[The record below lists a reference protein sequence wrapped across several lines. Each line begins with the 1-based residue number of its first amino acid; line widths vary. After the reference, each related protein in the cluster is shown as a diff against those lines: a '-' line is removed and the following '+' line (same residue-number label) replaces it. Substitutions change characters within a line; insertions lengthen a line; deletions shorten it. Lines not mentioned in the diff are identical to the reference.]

1 MRIGIVHLSD
11 IHFRK
16 EQFGKDSCKDAA
28 GKICA
33 AVKTELIGSTHV
45 LLLVS
50 GDIAFSGTTEEYD
63 YASDWFS
70 ELYTLIDDTC
80 DATCWILFAPGNH
93 DVDHSDDRIVRAALV
108 DKIRNDSAV
117 CSDQQLID
125 ECTKEQEAFFKFVNG
140 METDDILVYD
150 DPLLRIHRIR
160 DEMTEVQINILNS
173 AWMSSLNET
182 QGSIVYPIDKF
193 KEQLGEFEGFTIT
206 VLHHPLGW
214 FQTDN
219 SRKLRDEL
227 SRMSSIVFFG
237 HEHMPDNTQMIT
249 SFGDHVK
256 YVDGGVLNFEEERR
270 NNSFNL
276 VLLDTDECK
285 IKNLTFE
292 NLAGRYE
299 SGRSADWQ
307 DATKLTSA
315 ESDRFRLATQRRNE
329 IEDIGI
335 NLLHPRR
342 DRLLLRDLF
351 VYPDLLPIKKTFPA
365 DDKLERLISAERL
378 IFEQDS
384 SHVILEGK
392 DESGKTA
399 LLRMLFC
406 DFYKRGKIPLYIQGS
421 KINSRNEDSIR
432 ASLKRAFEDMYEGE
446 DFVQYEQIDSSDRVV
461 LLDDFQF
468 STKNP
473 HVHESVLKFIKQF
486 FDKSIIITRDFLPL
500 ENLVLKEK
508 QSPIWQKYDPYV
520 IQEFGHLKRDE
531 LIKRWLLLGRRHD
544 GMNTPL
550 FLHDRER
557 ARTIINTTIG
567 KNFMPSYPITVLII
581 LQSIETI
588 SSSEIGSTYGH
599 YYQFLITRSLMN
611 CGVKSEDLDAFS
623 NYISEFSYHLFSNS
637 GNTRMVS
644 NDQYESWHEQF
655 CSVYGVEWKSNT
667 IRSTLEKG
675 DILAIGSTGS
685 VSFKYSYIFYF
696 FLAKNFS
703 RKLADQSIRDRV
715 RHMCSRLH
723 VTEYSNIILFL
734 IHHSNDQFVLD
745 STREAASLLMQ
756 KQDSFKFETSEDN
769 TLLEMINRLPS
780 AITKP
785 LLEERDPEEVQ
796 RRELE
801 YRDAAEA
808 EEREMEDHL
817 QDETELVNESMDTLD
832 ILAQA
837 NTAAKTVDLLGQIL
851 KNYYGSLHIET
862 KINIGKNTIDLA
874 LRALYSYINSFSS
887 DNFEII
893 EILKELRR
901 DYETEN
907 LTASRRKDDQEL
919 EHWARDFIFYLCN
932 LLTVAII
939 RRTARAIGSNQIK
952 PTLTKLVGENDS
964 IGYRMVEIAVLLDS
978 PSEIPRKKIESMI
991 HDLGNNV
998 LGFQVLRDLV
1008 AQRVYRYPTDIKDK
1022 QWIASKLNFSLAT
1035 QQYAEFHKPRRILP
1049 R

>member
-1 MRIGIVHLSD
+1 MRIGIIHLSD

-16 EQFGKDSCKDAA
+16 EQFDKDSCKDAA
-28 GKICA
+28 EKICA

-50 GDIAFSGTTEEYD
+50 GDIAFSGAAEEYD

-125 ECTKEQEAFFKFVNG
+125 ECTKEQGAFFKFVNG

-173 AWMSSLNET
+173 AWMSSLNEK
-182 QGSIVYPIDKF
+182 QGSIVYPIDNF

-285 IKNLTFE
+285 VKNLIFK
-292 NLAGRYE
+292 NISGRYE
-299 SGRSADWQ
+299 SGKPADWQ

-315 ESDRFRLATQRRNE
+315 ESNRFRLITRRRNE

-335 NLLHPRR
+335 NLHHPRR
-342 DRLLLRDLF
+342 ERLLLRDLF
-351 VYPDLLPIKKTFPA
+351 VYPDLLPIKKTFSVR
-365 DDKLERLISAERL
+365 DKSRHLISAERL

-392 DESGKTA
+392 DKSGKTA
-399 LLRMLFC
+399 LLRMLSY

-421 KINSRNEDSIR
+421 KINPRNEDSIR
-432 ASLKRAFEDMYEGE
+432 TSLKRAFEDMYEGE
-446 DFVQYEQIDSSDRVV
+446 DFVQYEQIDSSDRIV
-461 LLDDFQF
+461 LLDDFRF
-468 STKNP
+468 SIKYP
-473 HVHESVLKFIKQF
+473 HVHECVSKFIKQF
-486 FDKSIIITRDFLPL
+486 FDKSIITTRDFLPL
-500 ENLVLKEK
+500 ENFVLREK
-508 QSPIWQKYDPYV
+508 QSPIWQGYDPYI
-520 IQEFGHLKRDE
+520 IQEFGHRKRDE
-531 LIKRWLLLGRRHD
+531 LIERWLLLGRYHD
-544 GMNTPL
+544 GMNTPS
-550 FLHDRER
+550 FLHDREH
-557 ARTIINTTIG
+557 ARTVINTTIG

-611 CGVKSEDLDAFS
+611 CGVRSEDLDAFS
-623 NYISEFSYHLFSNS
+623 NYISEFSYHIFSDS
-637 GNTRMVS
+637 GSARTVS
-644 NDQYESWHEQF
+644 SDQYESWHEQF
-655 CSVYGVEWKSNT
+655 CSIYGVEWRSNT

-675 DILAIGSTGS
+675 DILAIEPTGS

-696 FLAKNFS
+696 FLAKNLS
-703 RKLADQSIRDRV
+703 RKLTDQSIRDRV

-723 VTEYSNIILFL
+723 VPEYSNIILFL

-756 KQDSFKFETSEDN
+756 KQDSFRFETSKDN

-780 AITKP
+780 TIIKP

-796 RRELE
+796 RHELE

-808 EEREMEDHL
+808 EEREIEDHL
-817 QDETELVNESMDTLD
+817 QGEAGLVNESMDTLD
-832 ILAQA
+832 TLAQA
-837 NTAAKTVDLLGQIL
+837 KIAEKTINLLGQIL
-851 KNYYGSLHIET
+851 KNYYGSLHLDT
-862 KINIGKNTIDLA
+862 KISIGKNAIELA
-874 LRALYSYINSFSS
+874 LRELYSYIDFCSY
-887 DNFEII
+887 DNFKII
-893 EILKELRR
+893 EILKKLIRN
-901 DYETEN
+901 YEAEN
-907 LTASRRKDDQEL
+907 LPASRQKGDQEI
-919 EHWARDFIFYLCN
+919 EHRARDFVFHLCK
-932 LLTVAII
+932 LSAVIII
-939 RRTARAIGSNQIK
+939 RETARSIGSNQIK

-964 IGYRMVEIAVLLDS
+964 IGYRMVEIAILLDS
-978 PSEIPRKKIESMI
+978 PSEIPRKEIESMI
-991 HDLGNNV
+991 HNLGNNV

-1008 AQRVYRYPTDIKDK
+1008 AQRVYRYPTDNKDK
-1022 QWIASKLNFSLAT
+1022 QWIASKLNFSLAD
-1035 QQYAEFHKPRRILP
+1035 QKYAEFDKSRRILP

>member
-1 MRIGIVHLSD
+1 MKIGIIHLSD

-16 EQFGKDSCKDAA
+16 EQFGKDSCKAA
-28 GKICA
+28 AEKICA
-33 AVKTELIGSTHV
+33 AVKTELIGSTHI

-50 GDIAFSGTTEEYD
+50 GDIAFSGTMEEYE

-70 ELYTLIDDTC
+70 ELYTLIADTC
-80 DATCWILFAPGNH
+80 NATCWVLFAPGNH
-93 DVDHSDDRIVRAALV
+93 DVDHSENRIVRAALV
-108 DKIRNDSAV
+108 DKIRNNSTV

-125 ECTKEQEAFFKFVNG
+125 ECTKEQGPFFKFVKG

-173 AWMSSLNET
+173 AWMSSLNEI
-182 QGSIVYPIDKF
+182 QGSIVYPIDNF
-193 KEQLGEFEGFTIT
+193 KEQLSEFEGFTIT

-214 FQTDN
+214 FQVDN

-227 SRMSSIVFFG
+227 GRLSSIVFLG
-237 HEHMPDNTQMIT
+237 HEHMPDNTQMVT

-256 YVDGGVLNFEEERR
+256 YVDGGILNFDEERR

-285 IKNLTFE
+285 IKHLTFE
-292 NLAGRYE
+292 NIAGRYE
-299 SGRSADWQ
+299 SEKSTDWQ
-307 DATKLTSA
+307 DATKLTNA
-315 ESDRFRLATQRRNE
+315 ESNRFRLIAQRRNE

-335 NLLHPRR
+335 NLHHPRR
-342 DRLLLRDLF
+342 DQLLLRDLF

-365 DDKLERLISAERL
+365 YDKLERLISAERL

-399 LLRMLFC
+399 LLRMLFS
-406 DFYKRGKIPLYIQGS
+406 DFYKRGKIPLYVQGS
-421 KINSRNEDSIR
+421 KINPKSEDNIR
-432 ASLKRAFEDMYEGE
+432 ISLRRTFEDMYAGE
-446 DFVQYEQIDSSDRVV
+446 DFVQYEQIDSSDRII

-473 HVHESVLKFIKQF
+473 HSHERVLEFIKQF

-500 ENLVLKEK
+500 EHLVSREK
-508 QSPIWQKYDPYV
+508 QSSIWQGYDPYV

-531 LIKRWLLLGRRHD
+531 LIKRWLFLGRHHD
-544 GMNTPL
+544 DMNTT

-557 ARTIINTTIG
+557 ARAVINTTIG
-567 KNFMPSYPITVLII
+567 KNFMPSFPITILII
-581 LQSIETI
+581 LQSIETV
-588 SSSEIGSTYGH
+588 SPNEIGSSYGH
-599 YYQFLITRSLMN
+599 YYQFLITRSLIN

-623 NYISEFSYHLFSNS
+623 NYISEFSYHLFSDS
-637 GNTRMVS
+637 KRTRTIS
-644 NDQYESWHEQF
+644 NDQYETWHNKF
-655 CSVYGVEWKSNT
+655 CSDYGVEWRSNT
-667 IRSTLEKG
+667 IRSILEKG
-675 DILAIGSTGS
+675 DILTIGATDS

-703 RKLADQSIRDRV
+703 RKLADSDIRDRI

-734 IHHSNDQFVLD
+734 IHHSNDKFVLD
-745 STREAASLLMQ
+745 STQEAASLLMQ
-756 KQDSFKFETSEDN
+756 KQNSFKFETSKDN
-769 TLLEMINRLPS
+769 ILLEMVNRLPS
-780 AITKP
+780 AIIKP
-785 LLEERDPEEVQ
+785 ILEDRDPEEVQ
-796 RRELE
+796 RHELE
-801 YRDAAEA
+801 YRDIAEA
-808 EEREMEDHL
+808 EEKEIEDHF
-817 QDETELVNESMDTLD
+817 QDETDLVNESMDALD

-851 KNYYGSLHIET
+851 KNYYGSLHLDT
-862 KINIGKNTIDLA
+862 KVDIGKDTIELA
-874 LRALYSYINSFSS
+874 LRALYSYVDSFSS

-893 EILKELRR
+893 EMLKELRR

-907 LTASRRKDDQEL
+907 VTASYRKDDQEL
-919 EHWARDFIFYLCN
+919 EHWARDLIFYLCSI
-932 LLTVAII
+932 LAVAII
-939 RRTARAIGSNQIK
+939 QRTASAIGSNQIK
-952 PTLTKLVGENDS
+952 PTLSKLIGENDS
-964 IGYRMVEIAVLLDS
+964 IGYRMVEIAVLLDN
-978 PSEIPRKKIESMI
+978 PSEIPHRKIESMI
-991 HDLGNNV
+991 HSLGNNA
-998 LGFQVLRDLV
+998 LGLQVLRDLV
-1008 AQRVYRYPTDIKDK
+1008 AQRVYRYPTNIKDK
-1022 QWIASKLNFSLAT
+1022 QWIASKLNFSLAA
-1035 QQYAEFHKPRRILP
+1035 QQYAELHKSRRILP